1 MTRPPAVEHA
11 RRFIENPE
19 AGQFE
24 DTALEVYH
32 FQYEQSQ
39 PYRRFCQSLGK
50 TPGSVEH
57 WSEIP
62 ALPTAAFKEAT
73 LTTAPPH
80 HVFET
85 SGTTG
90 GKTKRGRHYLPDLT
104 LYHASWAGP
113 FQSHVLPDTDRMR
126 ILSLIPDSVSL
137 PRSSLSFM
145 VSEILDRFGAR
156 ESGVFMDLGG
166 LDRSG
171 LDNAIQKGV
180 SAGEPVLILGTAF
193 ALVEWLDTLSALGNT
208 YALPGGSRIMD
219 TGGFKGHSREVTRS
233 ELHHLYRSCLGV
245 PECHVVG
252 EYGMTELCSQ
262 FYERTLIDSE
272 ARPGTYFG
280 PPWTRTVVLNP
291 HTLQPAGPGESGLLA
306 HWDLANAW
314 SVLAVVTE
322 DVGLREGNGFR
333 ILGRAGGAE
342 LRGCSLTTETI
353 LDD

>member
-1 MTRPPAVEHA
+1 MIRPPAVERA
-11 RRFIENPE
+11 LQFIENP
-19 AGQFE
+19 APGQFE
-24 DTALEVYH
+24 NTALDVYVYQ
-32 FQYEQSQ
+32 FERNQ
-39 PYRRFCQSLGK
+39 PYRRFCRSLGK
-50 TPGSVEH
+50 TPDSVKQ

-62 ALPTAAFKEAT
+62 ALPTAAFKEAI

-90 GKTKRGRHYLPDLT
+90 KTKRGCHYLPELA
-104 LYHASWAGP
+104 LYQAAWVGP
-113 FQSHVLPDTDRMR
+113 FQTHVLPDTDRAR
-126 ILSLIPDSVSL
+126 ILSLIPGSSSL

-145 VSEILDRFGAR
+145 ASEILDRFGSE

-171 LDNAIQKGV
+171 LDTAVQKAV

-193 ALVEWLDTLSALGNT
+193 ALVEWLDTLSASGNAC
-208 YALPGGSRIMD
+208 ALPAGSRIMD
-219 TGGFKGHSREVTRS
+219 TGGFKARSREVTRS
-233 ELHHLYRSCLGV
+233 ELHDLYRSCLGV
-245 PECHVVG
+245 PESHVVG

-262 FYERTLIDSE
+262 FYERTLLDSGT
-272 ARPGTYFG
+272 RTGTYFG
-280 PPWTRTVVLNP
+280 PPWTRTLVLDP
-291 HTLQPAGPGESGLLA
+291 GTLQPVGPGEAGLLA

-314 SVLAVVTE
+314 SVLAVLTE
-322 DVGLREGNGFR
+322 DLGLQEGDGFR
-333 ILGRAGGAE
+333 VLGRAGGAE